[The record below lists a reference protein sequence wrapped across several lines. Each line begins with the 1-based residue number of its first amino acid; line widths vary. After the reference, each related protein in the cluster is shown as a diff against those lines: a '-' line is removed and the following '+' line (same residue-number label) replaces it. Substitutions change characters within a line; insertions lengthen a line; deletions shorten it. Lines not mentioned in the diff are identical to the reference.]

1 MRVAPRVN
9 CAVERGGQFSNHVRL
24 VGWGQVRVALGDG
37 EAGVA
42 EPLLDG
48 EEGDASEDAVAG
60 EGVAEEVGVDVA
72 VDAGAAG
79 GLADD
84 AVDLLFGEGGAVGAA
99 EDEVVGARGARVVA
113 EAVEGVGG
121 EFDGAGLA

>member
-1 MRVAPRVN
+1 M
-9 CAVERGGQFSNHVRL
+9 
-24 VGWGQVRVALGDG
+24 
-37 EAGVA
+37 A

-48 EEGDASEDAVAG
+48 EEGDAAEDAVAG

-121 EFDGAGLA
+121 ELDGAGLA